1 VSELATYVQLG
12 FRHIVDVEAMDH
24 ILFLV
29 ALAAIY
35 RPRDVRQA
43 LWVVTAFTIGH
54 SVTLGLAVTGI
65 ERFPSALIEFLIP
78 VTIVATGA
86 ENLLASARRR
96 AGRGIQSR
104 YRPVFAGVFGL
115 VHGAGFANY
124 LSAMFVTHIALP
136 LFGFN
141 VGIELGQVVILG
153 AAALALALVDRGI
166 AASTAC
172 AKEPSARW
180 PAVRV
185 RVVAVSLLVV
195 AVASRWAVERS
206 PW

>member
-1 VSELATYVQLG
+1 MSELATYIQLG

-43 LWVVTAFTIGH
+43 LWVVTAFTVGH
-54 SVTLGLAVTGI
+54 SITLGLAVTRLI
-65 ERFPSALIEFLIP
+65 HFPTALIEFLIP
-78 VTIVATGA
+78 VTIVATGV
-86 ENLLASARRR
+86 ENLIASAQRR
-96 AGRGIQSR
+96 AGIQSR

-124 LSAMFVTHIALP
+124 LSAMFVTHVALP

-141 VGIELGQVVILG
+141 VGIELGQIVILSAAAIVLAGIDRAIG
-153 AAALALALVDRGI
+153 AAIALARTSDAQ
-166 AASTAC
+166 
-172 AKEPSARW
+172 W
-180 PAVRV
+180 PALRLRIVG
-185 RVVAVSLLVV
+185 VSLLVV
-195 AVASRWAVERS
+195 IVASRWAVERR

>member
-1 VSELATYVQLG
+1 VSELATYVHLG
-12 FRHIVDVEAMDH
+12 FRHIVDIEAMDH

-43 LWVVTAFTIGH
+43 LWVITAFTIGH
-54 SVTLGLAVTGI
+54 SVTLGLAVTGVVH
-65 ERFPSALIEFLIP
+65 FPSAVIEFLIP
-78 VTIVATGA
+78 VTIVATGV
-86 ENLLASARRR
+86 ENLIASARRR
-96 AGRGIQSR
+96 AGIQSR

-124 LSAMFVTHIALP
+124 LSAMFVTRIALP

-141 VGIELGQVVILG
+141 VGIELGQIVILG
-153 AAALALALVDRGI
+153 AAALALALVDRTIDAVI
-166 AASTAC
+166 AVSRPTNAQ
-172 AKEPSARW
+172 W
-180 PAVRV
+180 PALRLRIVG
-185 RVVAVSLLVV
+185 VSLLVV